1 MIIVGIL
8 LILIGIL
15 IGAPILYSIGLILA
29 VVGAVLWLLGAAGR
43 EVGGRRH
50 YY

>member
-1 MIIVGIL
+1 MIILGVV

-15 IGAPILYSIGLILA
+15 IGAPILYSIGLIVA
-29 VVGAVLWLLGAAGR
+29 IIGAVLWLLGAAGR

>member
-1 MIIVGIL
+1 MIIVGIIL
-8 LILIGIL
+8 LLIGIL
-15 IGAPILYSIGLILA
+15 IGAPILYSLGLILA
-29 VVGAVLWLLGAAGR
+29 VVGVVLMLLGAAGR

>member
-1 MIIVGIL
+1 MIVVGVI

-15 IGAPILYSIGLILA
+15 LGAPILYSIGVILA
-29 VVGAVLWLLGAAGR
+29 IVGAVLWILGAAGR